1 MSVGPAGT
9 LVDSNVLLD
18 IVTDDPRW
26 AEWSAAE
33 LAAAA
38 RRGPLIINPV
48 IYAEVSVGFNRIEDL
63 DDALDPG
70 QFRRDTLP
78 WTAGFLAGK
87 AFLAYRKRG
96 GARGAPLPDF
106 FIGAHAAVTGLAL
119 LTRDGARYH
128 TYFPTVRLIAP

>member
-1 MSVGPAGT
+1 
-9 LVDSNVLLD
+9 
-18 IVTDDPRW
+18 
-26 AEWSAAE
+26 
-33 LAAAA
+33 
-38 RRGPLIINPV
+38 
-48 IYAEVSVGFNRIEDL
+48 
-63 DDALDPG
+63 
-70 QFRRDTLP
+70 LP

-119 LTRDGARYH
+119 LTRDGARYR